1 MKSKIQQKI
10 EEALGHT
17 SAIFMSQECKG
28 TEIVMPTEQLIK
40 ISEQLAQEIVDMV
53 VEEIEKHCP
62 DRYLPSNKMPS
73 GDDFITNR
81 ALRNIINLLK
91 K

>member
-1 MKSKIQQKI
+1 MQSKIQQKI

-53 VEEIEKHCP
+53 VEEINTQK
-62 DRYLPSNKMPS
+62 
-73 GDDFITNR
+73 TNEVF
-81 ALRNIINLLK
+81 LKSVNDQTIDKIINTLQK
-91 K
+91 